1 MKNNHQVGLDI
12 LNLKI
17 LFTLISNMFFD
28 FITIIFMNHMFKIG
42 LNRNILKDF
51 PTFKSMVL

>member
-1 MKNNHQVGLDI
+1 
-12 LNLKI
+12 
-17 LFTLISNMFFD
+17 MFFD